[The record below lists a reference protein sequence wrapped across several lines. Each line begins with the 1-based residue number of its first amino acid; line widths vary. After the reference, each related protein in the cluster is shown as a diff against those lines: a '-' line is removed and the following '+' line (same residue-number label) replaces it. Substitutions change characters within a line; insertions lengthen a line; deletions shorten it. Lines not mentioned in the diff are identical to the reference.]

1 MTEYKRWLPIILFS
15 VFLFI
20 LYNLNRFYKTENFD
34 YSPFSLSG
42 SGIQIKF
49 HQDECLDDLSWISAD
64 NNYTCAQITEEGP
77 GCYFSDVNG
86 FTGFDKCPRS
96 CGNCQDQLFPGDSP
110 NNTMLSAPD
119 ALYDNESG
127 EMLGQVTQGA
137 MNIGNSTMATFSDK
151 RLYEIEEKFEERLS
165 SMEEN
170 ISELLQSVYDD
181 VLLGVAEQS
190 GDDVICLRNQREDPN
205 EDPAISVPTD
215 CSEDNIEPV
224 YGPRLCPNVSDK
236 CYSCLPPSI
245 LPDMINAELSCPDG
259 DDVIRRNC
267 NVGTATTG
275 FKIIAT
281 DPEIILTTEIE
292 TDQSQINNMC
302 SLRTCLEKSNTDKFD
317 LYKWFPVNNTDDDD
331 GAIPNLGMMLDINI
345 KDVNCYDLKNLSN
358 YVGETLNED
367 LCSKV
372 IYTRSINRE
381 DGTVNWKPL
390 YERCPIR
397 CNDTCKEL
405 LVSDEETRL
414 EEYNPLAD
422 YINFVDSA
430 DADITS
436 DTVDQ
441 IHLGKFV
448 ERIPDS
454 EDTDY
459 IYPENPDDSGS
470 VNNSIYLTD
479 ISNEE
484 ERDLVKRLKYL
495 LTLIK

>member
-1 MTEYKRWLPIILFS
+1 MTEYKRWLPIIIFS
-15 VFLFI
+15 IFLFI

-151 RLYEIEEKFEERLS
+151 RLYEIEERFEERLS

-181 VLLGVAEQS
+181 ILLGVAEQS

-215 CSEDNIEPV
+215 CTEDNIEPV

-245 LPDMINAELSCPDG
+245 LPDMINAELNCPDG

-267 NVGTATTG
+267 NVGTATSG
-275 FKIIAT
+275 FKIIST

-317 LYKWFPVNNTDDDD
+317 LYKWFPVNNTDDD

-372 IYTRSINRE
+372 IYTRSINHE

>member
-86 FTGFDKCPRS
+86 FTGFNKCPRS

-151 RLYEIEEKFEERLS
+151 RLYEIEEEFEERLS

-205 EDPAISVPTD
+205 EDASVSFPTD
-215 CSEDNIEPV
+215 CTEDNIEPE

-245 LPDMINAELSCPDG
+245 LPDMINADLNCPDG
-259 DDVIRRNC
+259 DDVIRTNC
-267 NVGTATTG
+267 DVADAKAN

-281 DPEIILTTEIE
+281 DPVISLTTEIE
-292 TDQSQINNMC
+292 TDQSQIDNMC
-302 SLRTCLEKSNTDKFD
+302 SLHTCLKKSNTDKFD
-317 LYKWFPVNNTDDDD
+317 LYKWFPVNNTDDED

-345 KDVNCYDLKNLSN
+345 KNVNCYDLKNLSN
-358 YVGETLNED
+358 YVGDTLNED

-372 IYTRSINRE
+372 IYTKSINRE

-422 YINFVDSA
+422 YIDFVDTSR
-430 DADITS
+430 ADITS
-436 DTVDQ
+436 DTVEQ

-448 ERIPDS
+448 ERNPDS

-459 IYPENPDDSGS
+459 IYPENPDDSDS
-470 VNNSIYLTD
+470 VNNSLYLTD
-479 ISNEE
+479 ISNED
-484 ERDLVKRLKYL
+484 RDLVKRLKYL